1 MISVSGKF
9 VHGDGERLFI
19 QGVGYGA
26 RAPEDAGVLFPAFD
40 RVAGDFEEIAALGA
54 NTVRTYAS
62 PPLSLL
68 DEAGRC
74 GLRVIAGVPWPTH
87 LRFLDSRSAARE
99 MRSAIRRAVARLAS
113 HPATL
118 CVAIGNEIPT
128 RAVRWYGRPA
138 IEAFLRELVDDA
150 KDAAPDALLTCVNT
164 PQTEYLD
171 TSCFDICAFGLFLER
186 EADLRAYLARLQ
198 HVAGSRPLLLVDAG
212 DARLPDDPDQRAAL
226 VSMQLEVAAA
236 EGACGAVAF
245 NWTDRAWLEDEDHA
259 EERVAVQR
267 RPFTAHP
274 PACRLAPGRRVT
286 VVVCAYNAA
295 DTIGEC
301 LDAIARLRYPEVE
314 VVVVND
320 GSTDGTAAIAASHA
334 GVRLIN
340 TPNRG
345 LSIARNVGL
354 AHASGDIVAYTD
366 ADVRVD
372 PDWLTYLVQPFAEP
386 GVVAVGGPNI
396 VPPDDPWIAQCVAQ
410 SPGAPT
416 HVLLDDRLAEHIPGC
431 NCAFRRDA
439 LAAIGGFDPRFLR
452 AGDDVDV
459 CWRLQA
465 RGWRIGFAPAALVW
479 HHHRATVRAYLRQQI
494 GYGEGETWLMDQH
507 PEKFSSGHIAWRGH
521 IYSPLPFVKSISR
534 TRINGAPFGT
544 AAFPAIYRTQ
554 AHPLT
559 YLPHS
564 GRWQVATV
572 LLAVLTALAAYTR
585 QPNAA
590 LPAAAAMLAAGAT
603 LVKCLLHG
611 VRSDVT
617 RLPRIGVL
625 SYRSSRLAYRLTIA
639 VLHVLQ
645 PYARLYGRCRGFFAR
660 PAATS
665 DDRAQPLVGEPRPAL
680 ALDALRLLGGRSAQ
694 RLFWS
699 DQPIDLS
706 AFLSD
711 VVDRVQNHC
720 ATRHIALDA
729 GWWEDRDLTMD
740 RGWVRLDLTALVE
753 ARGSDADLCLR
764 IRSRIGSA
772 GVVLM
777 VALGAAMLV
786 AGAGVM
792 TWMLGALAG
801 AAVLAGDALTAL
813 SVLSGALDGAA
824 VEFGMSPK
832 ESTLRAPRVLPAR
845 WQRLH
850 SAPGS
855 RRATVVT
862 ENS

>member
-1 MISVSGKF
+1 MISISGKF

-19 QGVGYGA
+19 RGVGYGA
-26 RAPEDAGVLFPAFD
+26 RATEDVGVLFPAFD
-40 RVAGDFEEIAALGA
+40 RVARDFDAIAELGA
-54 NTVRTYAS
+54 NTVRTYAP

-74 GLRVIAGVPWPTH
+74 GLRVIAGVPWPPH

-99 MRSAIRRAVARLAS
+99 MRTAIRREVARFAS
-113 HPATL
+113 HPSTL

-128 RAVRWYGRPA
+128 SVVRWHGRRA

-186 EADLRAYLARLQ
+186 EADLRAYLAHLQ
-198 HVAGSRPLLLVDAG
+198 HVAGSRPLLLVDTA
-212 DARLPDDPDQRAAL
+212 DAKLPDGPDQGAAL
-226 VSMQLEVAAA
+226 VSMQLEVAGA
-236 EGACGAVAF
+236 EGTCGAIAF
-245 NWTDRAWLEDEDHA
+245 NWTERPWQEDEEHA
-259 EERVAVQR
+259 AGRVAIQG
-267 RPFTAHP
+267 RPFTANR

-301 LDAIARLRYPEVE
+301 LDAIARLRYPDVE
-314 VVVVND
+314 VIVVND
-320 GSTDGTAAIAASHA
+320 GSTDETAAIAAGHA

-372 PDWLTYLVQPFAEP
+372 PDWLTYLVEPFAEP

-396 VPPDDPWIAQCVAQ
+396 VPPDDSWIAQCVARA
-410 SPGAPT
+410 PGAPT

-439 LAAIGGFDPRFLR
+439 LAAIDGFDPRFLR

-521 IYSPLPFVKSISR
+521 IYSPLPFVKSICG
-534 TRINGAPFGT
+534 TRINGGPFGT

-554 AHPLT
+554 PHPLT

-564 GRWQVATV
+564 GRWQVV
-572 LLAVLTALAAYTR
+572 TALLVMLAAVAAYAR
-585 QPNAA
+585 QPYAA

-611 VRSDVT
+611 IRSDVS
-617 RLPRIGVL
+617 RLPRIGAL
-625 SYRSSRLAYRLTIA
+625 SCRSSRLAYRLMIA
-639 VLHVLQ
+639 LLHVLQ
-645 PYARLYGRCRGFFAR
+645 PYARLYGRCRGFVAR
-660 PAATS
+660 PAAAS
-665 DDRAQPLVGEPRPAL
+665 DEKVHLLVRQPRPAL
-680 ALDALRLLGGRSAQ
+680 AFDALRLLGRRSVQ

-706 AFLSD
+706 AFLRG

-729 GWWEDRDLTMD
+729 GWWQDRDLTMD
-740 RGWVRLDLTALVE
+740 RGWVRLDLTTLVE
-753 ARGSDADLCLR
+753 ARHSDADLCLQ

-777 VALGAAMLV
+777 VALAATMWL
-786 AGAGVM
+786 AGAGLM
-792 TWMLGALAG
+792 AWMLGALAA
-801 AAVLAGDALTAL
+801 AAVLAGDALTAW

-824 VEFGMSPK
+824 VEFGMSPR
-832 ESTLRAPRVLPAR
+832 ESTPRVPRVLDAR
-845 WQRLH
+845 WQRLGGT
-850 SAPGS
+850 PGS

-862 ENS
+862 ENY